1 MQITRS
7 IAKPSNIHNTA
18 TPDSQAAPRSTAASP
33 EKSFGEILNNFAAS
47 WEKAQRESEAKIKKL
62 PSDYRPLLE
71 LQMTVHRLNLSSE
84 LVSRA
89 GEAASS
95 TVKKLQQMGSN

>member
-1 MQITRS
+1 MQIGRAIDWTNRVNKT
-7 IAKPSNIHNTA
+7 AKPE
-18 TPDSQAAPRSTAASP
+18 SQAAPRSTAASP

-47 WEKAQRESEAKIKKL
+47 WEKAQRESEAKIKKM

-95 TVKKLQQMGSN
+95 TVKKLQQMGTN